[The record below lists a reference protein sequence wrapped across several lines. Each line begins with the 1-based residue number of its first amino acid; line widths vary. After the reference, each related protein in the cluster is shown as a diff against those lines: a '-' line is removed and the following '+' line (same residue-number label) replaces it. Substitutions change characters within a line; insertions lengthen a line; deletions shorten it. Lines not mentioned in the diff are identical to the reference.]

1 MCKSAILFLDKDVAY
16 CYILEIKE
24 KYGDGQVF
32 EEKLKQIGARI
43 VYYRKMKRMNQ
54 QDFAS
59 AAGLTRQFLSK
70 VENGDATC
78 SLSTLFHIAEVLNV
92 DMADLVKD

>member
-1 MCKSAILFLDKDVAY
+1 M
-16 CYILEIKE
+16 
-24 KYGDGQVF
+24 F

-43 VYYRKMKRMNQ
+43 VYFRKMKRMNQ

-70 VENGDATC
+70 IENGDAPC
-78 SLSTLFHIAEVLNV
+78 SLNTLYHISEVLNV
-92 DMADLVKD
+92 DLAELVKN